1 MLFKAK
7 QGRTYTSSQGILIFS
22 TWPLEQPCGKGMRV
36 PDAQHAARQVE
47 QNQQLT
53 LAHRNAD
60 GCQDLPALNTSAS
73 QGPQPPFLRLSSA
86 KTEVRNLFFYSLP
99 KVK

>member
-7 QGRTYTSSQGILIFS
+7 QGCTYISSQGILIFS
-22 TWPLEQPCGKGMRV
+22 TWPLEQPWEKGMQV

-60 GCQDLPALNTSAS
+60 GCLDLPALSTSAS
-73 QGPQPPFLRLSSA
+73 QGPQPLFLRVSVL
-86 KTEVRNLFFYSLP
+86 KQ
-99 KVK
+99 K